1 MPTTRCYYEILG
13 VERTVGAEDLK
24 RAYRRLAMKHHPD
37 RNPGDPK
44 AEEEFKACAEAY
56 EVLSDAEKRS
66 RYDQFGHAG
75 LRQTP
80 GHDFRSMHVQDIFS
94 MFEEILGGVGGFGG
108 GRGGARTRRGPAR
121 GYDLET
127 AIEVELSEV
136 LTGCEREVEYK
147 RLDVCATCGGNGAKP
162 GTEPTTCPTCNGQG
176 QVQQV
181 GFGGMFRMVNTCPN
195 CRGRGRVVTEHCP
208 GCRGSGRTGVKRK
221 VTVKIPPGVADG
233 TIFRLQGEGEP
244 PPPEASSNGAGTRGD
259 LHVVVRVRDHEDFER
274 DGDDLI
280 TVLPVGYAQAALGA
294 SVTIDSLDGDALVE
308 VPKGTQ
314 HGELVRVA
322 GRGLPNFRS
331 GRRGALVCMVHLAVP
346 KRLSEKQRALLEELA
361 EIEATS
367 VKKKPEPGFWQK
379 IKDTFSGS

>member
-1 MPTTRCYYEILG
+1 MSDDPYQVLG
-13 VERTVGAEDLK
+13 VRRTARADTI
-24 RAYRRLAMKHHPD
+24 RAAYRRLAAKHHPD
-37 RNPGDPK
+37 RNPGDPD
-44 AEEEFKACAEAY
+44 AAARFRAVREAY
-56 EVLSDAEKRS
+56 EVLSDPEKRS

-80 GHDFRSMHVQDIFS
+80 GHDFRSMHVHDIFS
-94 MFEEILGGVGGFGG
+94 MFEEILGGVSGFGG
-108 GRGGARTRRGPAR
+108 GRGGARGRRGPAR

-127 AIEVELSEV
+127 AVEVDLAEV

-147 RLDVCATCGGNGAKP
+147 RLEVCATCGGNGAKP
-162 GTEPTTCPTCNGQG
+162 GTEPVTCPTCGGQG

-195 CRGRGRVVTEHCP
+195 CRGRGRVVTEQCP
-208 GCRGSGRTGVKRK
+208 GCRGAGRTSAKRT

-259 LHVVVRVRDHEDFER
+259 LHVVVRVSDHDEYER
-274 DGDDLI
+274 DGDDLV
-280 TVLPVGYAQAALGA
+280 TVLPLGYAQAALG
-294 SVTIDSLDGDALVE
+294 STVTIAALDGEATVE
-308 VPKGTQ
+308 VSKGTQ
-314 HGELVRVA
+314 HGDLVRVP

-331 GRRGALVCMVHLAVP
+331 GRRGALVCMVHIAVP

-379 IKDTFSGS
+379 IKDTFAGG

>member
-13 VERTVGAEDLK
+13 VERSASAEDLK

-37 RNPGDPK
+37 RNPGDAK

-56 EVLSDAEKRS
+56 EVLSDGEKRS
-66 RYDQFGHAG
+66 RYDRFGHAG

-94 MFEEILGGVGGFGG
+94 MFEEIFGG
-108 GRGGARTRRGPAR
+108 GMGGRAARGAGGRRGAAR

-127 AIEVELSEV
+127 SIEVELAEV
-136 LTGCEREVEYK
+136 LTGCERDVEYK
-147 RLDVCATCGGNGAKP
+147 RLEVCAACGGNGAKP
-162 GTEPTTCPTCNGQG
+162 GTEPVTCPTCAGQG

-195 CRGRGRVVTEHCP
+195 CRGRGKVVTEQC
-208 GCRGSGRTGVKRK
+208 GECRGSGRISVKRR

-233 TIFRLQGEGEP
+233 TIFRVQGEGEP
-244 PPPEASSNGAGTRGD
+244 PPPEAGTNGAGTRGD
-259 LHVVVRVRDHEDFER
+259 LHVVVRVRDHDDFER
-274 DGDDLI
+274 DDDDLV
-280 TVLPVGYAQAALGA
+280 TVLPIGYAQAALGA
-294 SVTIDSLDGDALVE
+294 TLSVDGLDGPVAVE
-308 VPKGTQ
+308 VPKATQ
-314 HGELVRVA
+314 HGDVIRVS

-331 GRRGALVCMVHLAVP
+331 GRRGALVCMAHLVVP
-346 KRLSEKQRALLEELA
+346 KRVSEKQRALLEELA
-361 EIEATS
+361 EIESTT